1 MDKALHPYQVIVRPL
16 ITEKATILASEG
28 KYAFEVD
35 RRANKNQVREA
46 VQTAFDVSVV
56 KVNTMTV
63 PGKTRRTGGNRTS
76 RTRDWKKAIVTL
88 AEGDTIQLFE
98 GV

>member
-1 MDKALHPYQVIVRPL
+1 MPKEIHPYQVILRPL
-16 ITEKATILASEG
+16 ITEKATLMTG
-28 KYAFEVD
+28 DNKYAFEVD
-35 RRANKNQVREA
+35 QRANKNQIREA
-46 VQTAFDVSVV
+46 VTLAFNVQVT
-56 KVNTMTV
+56 KVNTMNV
-63 PGKTRRTGGNRTS
+63 RGKVRRMGRRPS

>member
-1 MDKALHPYQVIVRPL
+1 MAKELHHYQVILRPL
-16 ITEKATILASEG
+16 ITEKATILAGEG

-35 RRANKNQVREA
+35 RRANKHQIRDAVTRAFNVR
-46 VQTAFDVSVV
+46 VL
-56 KVNTMTV
+56 KVHTMNV
-63 PGKTRRTGGNRTS
+63 RGKTRRTGRRIT

-88 AEGDTIQLFE
+88 AEGDKIELFE

>member
-1 MDKALHPYQVIVRPL
+1 MPKEIHPYLVILRPL
-16 ITEKATILASEG
+16 ITEKATIMAG
-28 KYAFEVD
+28 DNKYAFEVD
-35 RRANKNQVREA
+35 SRANKNQIRDA
-46 VQTAFDVSVV
+46 VTIAFNVQVL
-56 KVNTMTV
+56 KVNTMNV
-63 PGKTRRTGGNRTS
+63 RGKTRRGGRRPS

>member
-1 MDKALHPYQVIVRPL
+1 MDKSLHPYQVILRPL

-35 RRANKNQVREA
+35 RRANKNQVRVA
-46 VQTAFDVSVV
+46 VQTVFDVTVV
-56 KVNTMTV
+56 KVNTMNV
-63 PGKTRRTGGNRTS
+63 RGKTRRVGNRTS
-76 RTRDWKKAIVTL
+76 RKGDWKKAIVTL
-88 AEGDTIQLFE
+88 VEGDTIQLFE

>member
-1 MDKALHPYQVIVRPL
+1 MTKMLHPYQVVVRPL
-16 ITEKATILASEG
+16 ITEKATILAGDG

-35 RRANKNQVREA
+35 RRANKRQIQEA
-46 VQTAFDVSVV
+46 VETAFSVRV
-56 KVNTMTV
+56 TRVNTMNV
-63 PGKTRRTGGNRTS
+63 RGKSRRTGRRYT

-88 AEGDTIQLFE
+88 AEGDTIQIFE

>member
-1 MDKALHPYQVIVRPL
+1 VTKALHPYQVIVRPL
-16 ITEKATILASEG
+16 ITEKATILAGSG

-35 RRANKNQVREA
+35 RRANKPQIREA
-46 VQTAFDVSVV
+46 VELAFNVRVENV
-56 KVNTMTV
+56 HTMNV
-63 PGKTRRTGGNRTS
+63 RGKGRRVGRRYT
-76 RTRDWKKAIVTL
+76 RTRNWKKALVTL